1 MGQRQRHGRIGIA
14 LDKLS
19 QSSKAARQRA
29 QREEGNGEGR
39 CVEITEP
46 AAQLK
51 APAFDYRRV
60 GSLGEA
66 FSTLQ
71 QYGEDAKLLAGGQ
84 SLLPALNLRLLS
96 PVILIDINNLQE
108 LQGIALDGNTL
119 RIGALTRHAE
129 IERNSLIAK
138 HAPLLSEAARHVAH
152 PAIRNR
158 GTIGGS
164 LANAD
169 PASEFPACMVA
180 LEAKIVLASAASER
194 RVAAEDFFTGIYE
207 TAIAPGEIL
216 SAVEIPV
223 AAASQR
229 HVFLELARRLGDY
242 ALVGLACRATITDE
256 LFDDF
261 RPVFFAA
268 GPRPILARSAAARLI
283 GRPINAAV
291 LDEAV
296 AALGD
301 ELEPSDDLQASA
313 AMRVHLARTLLRRA
327 MASLFPQLLLRS
339 PAGRRA

>member
-1 MGQRQRHGRIGIA
+1 VRGQRHGQIGTA
-14 LDKLS
+14 LDKRS

-29 QREEGNGEGR
+29 QREEGSDEGR
-39 CVEITEP
+39 CIEITEP

-51 APAFDYRRV
+51 APAFDYCRV

-71 QYGEDAKLLAGGQ
+71 QYGEHAKLLAGGQ
-84 SLLPALNLRLLS
+84 SLLPALNLRLLA
-96 PVILIDINNLQE
+96 PAILIDINNLQE

-129 IERNSLIAK
+129 IERNSLITT

-194 RVAAEDFFTGIYE
+194 HVAAEDFFTGIYE

-223 AAASQR
+223 AAANQR
-229 HVFLELARRLGDY
+229 HAFLELARRVGDY
-242 ALVGLACRATITDE
+242 ALVGIACRATIMDDV
-256 LFDDF
+256 LCDF
-261 RPVFFAA
+261 RPVFFAT
-268 GPRPILARSAAARLI
+268 GPRPVVARSAAARLI

-296 AALGD
+296 AALSD

-313 AMRVHLARTLLRRA
+313 TMRMHLARTLLRRA
-327 MASLFPQLLLRS
+327 MASLFPQLQLRS
-339 PAGRRA
+339 PAGTRT